1 MIPLKLMKRI
11 VLILCLG
18 LTLSHA
24 HTQQY
29 VEVGVFGGLSNY
41 QGDLAP
47 VAFVP
52 KETHA
57 AFGAFYKFNLNYWFA
72 FKGSVYSGLISGN
85 DDNSTEEWKQQ
96 RNLSFQTPIQEAS
109 LYFELFLKKYNPNY
123 KWNIMSPYIFF
134 GISLYHFNPR
144 ANYMGVWYDLQP
156 LGTEGQGNPAYPDRV
171 PYKLTQYAYPMGFGL
186 KGSVTKYWNIGLEM
200 GYRKTTTDY
209 LDDVSTT
216 YIAKELLLADNGDI
230 AWQLSNRSDEM
241 NGGIEI
247 LRDDKKYRGDDTN
260 KDWYIFTGLT
270 ISRNIEVKGWESKKY
285 KASDN
290 PKKPGLKKSR
300 KKMSCPGINQK
311 L

>member
-1 MIPLKLMKRI
+1 MTPLKLMKRI

-18 LTLSHA
+18 MMMCYAHA
-24 HTQQY
+24 QQY

-72 FKGSVYSGLISGN
+72 FKGSLYSGLISGN

-156 LGTEGQGNPAYPDRV
+156 LGTEGQGN
-171 PYKLTQYAYPMGFGL
+171 
-186 KGSVTKYWNIGLEM
+186 IGILVWKW
-200 GYRKTTTDY
+200 G
-209 LDDVSTT
+209 
-216 YIAKELLLADNGDI
+216 IAKPPPTTSMMLV
-230 AWQLSNRSDEM
+230 QL
-241 NGGIEI
+241 I
-247 LRDDKKYRGDDTN
+247 LPKSCCWPTMAISHGN
-260 KDWYIFTGLT
+260 CPTGQM
-270 ISRNIEVKGWESKKY
+270 K
-285 KASDN
+285 
-290 PKKPGLKKSR
+290 
-300 KKMSCPGINQK
+300 
-311 L
+311 